1 MDKNLH
7 DKLISDITDLRN
19 LLGQYSTE
27 TIVGTVA
34 TKFLRWP
41 SKDVELT
48 SPHRQ
53 LFYLLGLML
62 TSPEPSK
69 PQEYDESAWSKT
81 VELLERIFSSYA
93 WMFWPTPEEAGNL
106 SKEWKDIRE
115 VAMPAFLNYFNS
127 GLLASTEQVKNRFT
141 RYIVPFDNVVNKLF
155 FLSAIDL
162 LNIAD
167 FIGAKIQEDFDSL
180 SNLIKKEERA
190 RLDILDEAE
199 REKWDFQTTQN
210 KVLNSSYADIAKE
223 LFSKLRQVSTI
234 TISDLQENFGS
245 EKANVFIQKFATRRG
260 SISNLTYPTDLH
272 PEMETTLYYIDDNIL
287 MIPSA
292 HSIYLSIL
300 EQTERSLLKSD
311 VRDKFL
317 PHRDQMLEDEAAEVI
332 QRFFREDVT
341 IWRSVFETPKQQFEH
356 DIIFLWN
363 KKLFVVE
370 AKATP
375 PREPLRDPE
384 RAFIRIRDDFQ
395 SDRGIQ
401 KAYDQAKR
409 IEEIYEET
417 NFVCLYDRHGRQICE
432 IKSEDI
438 DKIYSIC
445 VTRDNFGLL
454 ATDLSLLLNKKTD
467 APFPLAINILDLDT
481 LLDAFSYFKWTPDRL
496 CEYLDGREKMH
507 GRVTADDEMEYA
519 GYLIA
524 HGTFDYLFNEIYD
537 RMFLNP
543 GYSVVF
549 DQIFYAKHGGKP
561 VNYNPKPPVT
571 TDLSAEMKKW
581 MLHDTRNTAVDNRPI
596 RAVKKQGR
604 NEPCACG
611 SGKKFKKCCG
621 RS

>member
-1 MDKNLH
+1 MERHSRSGNASFS
-7 DKLISDITDLRN
+7 KL
-19 LLGQYSTE
+19 
-27 TIVGTVA
+27 
-34 TKFLRWP
+34 
-41 SKDVELT
+41 
-48 SPHRQ
+48 
-53 LFYLLGLML
+53 
-62 TSPEPSK
+62 
-69 PQEYDESAWSKT
+69 
-81 VELLERIFSSYA
+81 
-93 WMFWPTPEEAGNL
+93 
-106 SKEWKDIRE
+106 
-115 VAMPAFLNYFNS
+115 AFLNYFNS
-127 GLLASTEQVKNRFT
+127 GLLASTEQVKDRLT
-141 RYIVPFDNVVNKLF
+141 RYILPFDDVVKKSFNI
-155 FLSAIDL
+155 SAIEML
-162 LNIAD
+162 SIAD

-180 SNLIKKEERA
+180 SKLIKKEERA

-199 REKWDFQTTQN
+199 RKKWDFQTTQN
-210 KVLNSSYADIAKE
+210 KVLNSSYADIANE

-234 TISDLQENFGS
+234 TVSELQEKFSS
-245 EKANVFIQKFATRRG
+245 EKANVFLQKFANRRG
-260 SISNLTYPTDLH
+260 SISDLTYPTDLH
-272 PEMETTLYYIDDNIL
+272 PDAETTLYYIDDDVL

-300 EQTERSLLKSD
+300 EKTERLLLKSD
-311 VRDKFL
+311 VSDKFL
-317 PHRDQMLEDEAAEVI
+317 RHRDKMLEVETTELL
-332 QRFFREDVT
+332 QRFFGKDAT
-341 IWRSVFETPKQQFEH
+341 IWQSVFETDKQQFEH
-356 DIIFLWN
+356 DIILLWN
-363 KKLFVVE
+363 KKLFAIE

-401 KAYDQAKR
+401 KAYNQASR
-409 IEEIYEET
+409 IEEMYEK
-417 NFVCLYDRHGRQICE
+417 NDFICLYDKHGKRTCE
-432 IKSEDI
+432 IKSEDV

-467 APFPLAINILDLDT
+467 ARFPLAINILDLDT
-481 LLDAFSYFKWTPDRL
+481 LLDAFSYFEWTPDRL

-524 HGTFDYLFNEIYD
+524 HGKFDYLFNKKFD

-543 GYSVVF
+543 GYSEVF
-549 DQIFYAKHGGKP
+549 DQLFYAKHGGEP
-561 VNYNPKPPVT
+561 VKYDPKPPVT

-581 MLHDTRNTAVDNRPI
+581 MLHGTRNVIVDNKPR
-596 RAVKKQGR
+596 RAVRKQGR